1 MSSIRI
7 GSRGSTLALAQ
18 ATWVGKQIENRRPDL
33 SVELVIIKTSGDRFV
48 DASLRAIGGKG
59 LFTKEIEDALL
70 REEIDIAVH
79 SMKDLPTE
87 LPAGLII
94 AAIPEREDPR
104 DVLVSHRGNSLKAL
118 PAGTKIGTG
127 SLRRGAQLRHYR
139 RDLSVVPIRGN
150 VDTRLKKLDVGEV
163 DALVMAAAGLRR
175 IGQAGCIAEFISA
188 DICVSAVAQGALAV
202 EARADSLVRK
212 TLSFLHDAKTDAEV
226 SSERAFLGRLGGG
239 CQVPVGARA
248 TLQGNNLHI
257 LGIVA
262 EPDGSSLC
270 RGEKSG
276 VAADAAGL
284 GRELAEQL
292 LNQGADRILRNTDSH
307 GSQYGA
313 A

>member
-1 MSSIRI
+1 MNTIRI

-18 ATWVGKQIENRRPDL
+18 ARWVQKQIENNRPDL
-33 SVELVIIKTSGDRFV
+33 SVELAIIKTSGDRFV

-70 REEIDIAVH
+70 RGEIDIAVH

-87 LPAGLII
+87 LPPGLVI

-104 DVLVSHRGNSLKAL
+104 DVLVSRRGNSLKTL

-127 SLRRGAQLRHYR
+127 SLRREAQLRHYR
-139 RDLSVVPIRGN
+139 RDLYVVPIRGN
-150 VDTRLKKLDVGEV
+150 VDTRLKKLDEGEV
-163 DALVMAAAGLRR
+163 DALVMAAAGLNR
-175 IGQAGCIAEFISA
+175 IGQAGRIAEFIAA

-202 EARADSLVRK
+202 EARVDASVRE
-212 TLSFLHDAKTDAEV
+212 TLSFLHDAKADAEV
-226 SSERAFLGRLGGG
+226 SAERAFLRRLGGG

-248 TLQGNNLHI
+248 TLKENKLHI

-276 VAADAAGL
+276 ALGDAVGL

-292 LNQGADRILRNTDSH
+292 LNQGADIMLRNLDPR
-307 GSQYGA
+307 GNQYGA

>member
-18 ATWVGKQIENRRPDL
+18 ARWVQKQIENNRPDL
-33 SVELVIIKTSGDRFV
+33 RVELAIIKTSGDRFV

-70 REEIDIAVH
+70 RGEIDIAVH

-87 LPAGLII
+87 LPPGLVM

-104 DVLVSHRGNSLKAL
+104 DVLVSRRGNSLKTL

-127 SLRRGAQLRHYR
+127 SLRREAQLRHYR
-139 RDLSVVPIRGN
+139 RDLYVVPIRGN
-150 VDTRLKKLDVGEV
+150 VDTRLKKLDEGEV
-163 DALVMAAAGLRR
+163 DALVMAAAGLNR
-175 IGQAGCIAEFISA
+175 IGQAGRIAEFIAA

-202 EARADSLVRK
+202 EARVDASVRE
-212 TLSFLHDAKTDAEV
+212 TLSFLHDAKADTEV
-226 SSERAFLGRLGGG
+226 SAERAFLSRLGGG

-248 TLQGNNLHI
+248 TLKENKLHI

-276 VAADAAGL
+276 ALGDAGGL

-292 LNQGADRILRNTDSH
+292 LNQGADIMLRNLDPR
-307 GSQYGA
+307 GNQYGA